1 MVTLLKIGGNVLDSP
16 QTLSFVLNAF
26 AAFREPALLV
36 HGGGKIASELMR
48 KMGIEPVMV
57 DGRRITDSA
66 TLDVVTMVYGGLIN
80 KQLVATL
87 QAKGC
92 NAIGLT
98 GADANLIPAQKR
110 AVGAVDYGFVGD
122 LIPSRIDAGR
132 LKLLLDAGL
141 TPVLAPL
148 THDEA
153 GSMLNTN
160 ADTIASS
167 VAVALSRLCEVR
179 LVYCF
184 EKNGVLRNPTDDSSV
199 IPEIDEALFAEL
211 KASGAVS
218 AGMIP
223 KLDNAFQA
231 LSAGV
236 REVVICGPDAFRSV
250 NPVQGT
256 VIRKSGSV

>member
-1 MVTLLKIGGNVLDSP
+1 
-16 QTLSFVLNAF
+16 
-26 AAFREPALLV
+26 
-36 HGGGKIASELMR
+36 
-48 KMGIEPVMV
+48 
-57 DGRRITDSA
+57 
-66 TLDVVTMVYGGLIN
+66 
-80 KQLVATL
+80 
-87 QAKGC
+87 
-92 NAIGLT
+92 
-98 GADANLIPAQKR
+98 
-110 AVGAVDYGFVGD
+110 
-122 LIPSRIDAGR
+122 
-132 LKLLLDAGL
+132 
-141 TPVLAPL
+141 
-148 THDEA
+148 
-153 GSMLNTN
+153 
-160 ADTIASS
+160 
-167 VAVALSRLCEVR
+167 VALSRLCEVR

-250 NPVQGT
+250 HPVQGT